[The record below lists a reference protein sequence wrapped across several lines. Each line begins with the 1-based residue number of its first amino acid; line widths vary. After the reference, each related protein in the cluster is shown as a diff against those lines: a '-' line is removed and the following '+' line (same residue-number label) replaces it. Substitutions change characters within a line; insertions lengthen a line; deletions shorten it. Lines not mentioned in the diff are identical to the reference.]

1 VGRVWHGSIGDL
13 TFQRADRDRV
23 RIADTSISLQ
33 LIRATPGKIDY
44 AVFARTSNAVLIV
57 PGNTPAVIHERGF
70 VAAGALIS
78 MDPIWSTCSAVLRA
92 TAIPRLSN
100 GHSERPA

>member
-1 VGRVWHGSIGDL
+1 MGRVWHGSIGDL

-44 AVFARTSNAVLIV
+44 AVFARTSHAVLIV
-57 PGNTPAVIHERGF
+57 PGNTLAVIHERGF
-70 VAAGALIS
+70 VAAGAS
-78 MDPIWSTCSAVLRA
+78 PMDPIWSTCSAVLRA

>member
-13 TFQRADRDRV
+13 IFQRADRDRV

-33 LIRATPGKIDY
+33 LIRATPGKVDY
-44 AVFARTSNAVLIV
+44 AVFAHTSNAVLIV

-70 VAAGALIS
+70 IAAGALIS
-78 MDPIWSTCSAVLRA
+78 HGPNLVDLFGRA
-92 TAIPRLSN
+92 AGY
-100 GHSERPA
+100 GHFRSQQRKF